1 MANLSN
7 EEKRV
12 GRVRSILS
20 RFDVEGILFFDMANI
35 RYLTGFT
42 GSEGALFIG
51 KGEPVLL
58 IDGRYVTQAKR
69 ETNACEILHFTDK
82 TEGIARHLKASN
94 VKVAGFE
101 SQALTYDA
109 YEKLQRETEG
119 ISLKPLS
126 DEIGPIRARKDSDEI
141 SLLKEAARIAARAL
155 TATLEIVKPGISE
168 RNVAT
173 LLEVTMA
180 EVGSEKPSFE
190 TIVAAGDNSSMPHAR
205 PGISELQ
212 NGDFV
217 VIDYG
222 AVYRGYHSDETCTY
236 AIGKISR
243 EQKEVYKIVKYAHD
257 RAIDAVK
264 AGVSC
269 KEIDT
274 IARDYIEN
282 KGFGPHFS
290 HGTGHGVGLEVHEAP
305 TVSGRSTD
313 RLEEGMVITVEPGI
327 YIPGK
332 WGVRIED
339 TVLVQRDGCEI
350 ITRMSKDLMVL

>member
-1 MANLSN
+1 MGNLSK

-12 GRVRSILS
+12 GRIQGELL

-82 TEGIARHLKASN
+82 TEGIARLLATSK

-126 DEIGPIRARKDSDEI
+126 DEIGHLRARKDSDEI
-141 SLLKEAARIAARAL
+141 VLLREAAKIAARAL
-155 TATLEIVKPGISE
+155 TATLERVTPGISE

-180 EVGSEKPSFE
+180 EMGSEKPSFE

-205 PGISELQ
+205 PGGSELK

-222 AVYRGYHSDETCTY
+222 AVYGGYHSDETCTY

-243 EQKEVYKIVKYAHD
+243 EQEEVYEIVKYAHD

-269 KEIDT
+269 KEIDG
-274 IARDYIEN
+274 IARSYIED

-305 TVSGRSTD
+305 TVSARSTD
-313 RLEEGMVITVEPGI
+313 YLEEGMIITVEPGI

-339 TVLVQRDGCEI
+339 TVLVERDGCEI
-350 ITRMSKDLMVL
+350 ITRMPKELAVL